1 MIIQPANRTNSVNE
15 YYFSRKLQEIDEMNR
30 QGEKVINLGIGSPD
44 MAPAADVVD
53 ALVHGA
59 QNPDNHA

>member
-30 QGEKVINLGIGSPD
+30 QGEK
-44 MAPAADVVD
+44 
-53 ALVHGA
+53 
-59 QNPDNHA
+59 